1 MAKKIIT
8 DLLQD
13 ALDSSIQQV
22 SGQDATFLYAESPSS
37 PMHIATL
44 TIVEGSIAFEDFKE
58 IVASKLH
65 LIPKFRKKLLNV
77 PLNLDY
83 PYWVDDPNF
92 DIDLHINRLKLP
104 DPANWKTLREMTSS
118 IFSSPLD
125 LRRPLWSISF
135 IEGLDEVSQVPKGSI
150 AIVSKIH
157 HVMIDGSSGV
167 GIMGILFDK
176 NEEDKNKKTPAPK
189 PYEPEP
195 LPDEISLLLKSS
207 YGFLKNPLK
216 IPKLIGETAFSLMK
230 GKMNNQLNSKKTI
243 DKNSFSTPKTIFNES
258 VSPKRTWGTAIL
270 NFDRINTLR
279 KIMDVSIN
287 DLILAICAGGI
298 RRYLK
303 EKEKLPT
310 QPLVANVPISIRVK
324 GDNQKMN
331 NQISNMLVK
340 IATHIKDPIERLEYI
355 QEQTNLG
362 KSKHKAVGAK
372 ALSKMADAVPFGLA
386 NLAAGLYTKYNIKE
400 FHRPPFNVTI
410 TNVPGPQNPLYLK
423 GHKIVG
429 IFGLTPVL
437 DGFGLIIAAFSYNGL
452 VSITTT
458 SDAKTMPDTDKF
470 SRYIRESA
478 NELEEL
484 ILAKGKQKTVEKVEK
499 IKSSPFF
506 TAIKKVLNEDKKL
519 RKQTLGLYDFQLN
532 LGDAK
537 ISYQLEI
544 LEETV
549 SIKKKTTLKPS
560 VKIEIDDVNLL
571 NLYKKNLLIE
581 ELLIQERIKLTGT
594 KKNTNKLLQLL
605 SKFLEK

>member
-1 MAKKIIT
+1 
-8 DLLQD
+8 
-13 ALDSSIQQV
+13 
-22 SGQDATFLYAESPSS
+22 
-37 PMHIATL
+37 
-44 TIVEGSIAFEDFKE
+44 
-58 IVASKLH
+58 
-65 LIPKFRKKLLNV
+65 
-77 PLNLDY
+77 
-83 PYWVDDPNF
+83 
-92 DIDLHINRLKLP
+92 
-104 DPANWKTLREMTSS
+104 
-118 IFSSPLD
+118 
-125 LRRPLWSISF
+125 
-135 IEGLDEVSQVPKGSI
+135 
-150 AIVSKIH
+150 
-157 HVMIDGSSGV
+157 
-167 GIMGILFDK
+167 
-176 NEEDKNKKTPAPK
+176 
-189 PYEPEP
+189 
-195 LPDEISLLLKSS
+195 
-207 YGFLKNPLK
+207 
-216 IPKLIGETAFSLMK
+216 
-230 GKMNNQLNSKKTI
+230 
-243 DKNSFSTPKTIFNES
+243 
-258 VSPKRTWGTAIL
+258 
-270 NFDRINTLR
+270 
-279 KIMDVSIN
+279 MDVSIN

-298 RRYLK
+298 RRYLE

-484 ILAKGKQKTVEKVEK
+484 ILATSSKQVEKAEK
-499 IKSSPFF
+499 ITEFTFF
-506 TAIKKVLNEDKKL
+506 TAIKKILNEDKKL
-519 RKQTLGLYDFQLN
+519 RKQIMSIAIND

-549 SIKKKTTLKPS
+549 SVKKKTTLKPS

>member
-1 MAKKIIT
+1 MAKKIIK

-13 ALDSSIQQV
+13 VLDSSIQQV

-37 PMHIATL
+37 PMHVATL
-44 TIVEGSIAFEDFKE
+44 TIVEGSIAFDDFKE

-207 YGFLKNPLK
+207 YGFIKNPLK
-216 IPKLIGETAFSLMK
+216 IPKLIGETAFSLIK
-230 GKMNNQLNSKKTI
+230 GKMNNQLNSKKI
-243 DKNSFSTPKTIFNES
+243 IHKNSFSTPKTIFNES

-298 RRYLK
+298 RRYLE
-303 EKEKLPT
+303 EKEKLPA

-484 ILAKGKQKTVEKVEK
+484 ILEKGKQKTVEKVEK
-499 IKSSPFF
+499 IKSYSFF

-532 LGDAK
+532 LDDAK

-549 SIKKKTTLKPS
+549 SVKKKTTLKPS